1 MSGTMLTCWK
11 FLILYIFNK
20 VANFHK
26 QNNRHLSLTPHLKKH
41 RESNTLLLMEL
52 VVFVDEGDVML
63 VQFTSSLVVLLGW
76 HYEVCG
82 STPTV
87 SQTQL
92 AAWHQTLTLKL
103 FNNVVQESFIFPC
116 CEVCSARRWWFFFG
130 GKSRKVRYPFKD
142 DKEENVFN
150 LHH

>member
-1 MSGTMLTCWK
+1 MSGTMVTCWK
-11 FLILYIFNK
+11 FLILYIFDK

-41 RESNTLLLMEL
+41 RESNALLLMEL

-103 FNNVVQESFIFPC
+103 FNNVAQESFIFPR
-116 CEVCSARRWWFFFG
+116 CEVCCARRWFFFG
-130 GKSRKVRYPFKD
+130 GQSRKVRYPFKD

>member
-1 MSGTMLTCWK
+1 MSGTMVTCRK
-11 FLILYIFNK
+11 FLILYIFDK
-20 VANFHK
+20 VVNFHK
-26 QNNRHLSLTPHLKKH
+26 QNNRHLSLTSHLKKH
-41 RESNTLLLMEL
+41 RESNALLLMVL

-63 VQFTSSLVVLLGW
+63 VQLTSSFVVLGW

-87 SQTQL
+87 FQTQP

-103 FNNVVQESFIFPC
+103 FNNMAQESFIFPRC
-116 CEVCSARRWWFFFG
+116 KVCFARRWFFFG
-130 GKSRKVRYPFKD
+130 GKSRKVRYPCKGD
-142 DKEENVFN
+142 NEENVFN